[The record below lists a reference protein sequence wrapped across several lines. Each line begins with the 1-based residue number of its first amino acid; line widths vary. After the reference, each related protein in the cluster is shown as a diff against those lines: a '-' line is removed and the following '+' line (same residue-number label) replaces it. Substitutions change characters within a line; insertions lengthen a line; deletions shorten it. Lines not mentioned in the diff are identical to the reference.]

1 MQPRH
6 QGYTLG
12 EAGGSH
18 VANCAT
24 DTDICPNRDRFAL
37 RVSKS
42 RVWETGC
49 MTVRTAPVELPDLA
63 NVPGRPFGIYIHV
76 PFCATRCGYCD
87 FNTYTPGELGGAN
100 PDGWLEALRAELGLA
115 VSRIGAPV
123 VNTVFV
129 GGGTP
134 SMLGGEGLV
143 SVLDA
148 IRAHFTLAPD
158 AEVTTEANPESTSPA
173 FFEQLRGAG
182 FTRVSLGMQSV
193 VPRVLAVLDRVHSP
207 GRALDAAREA
217 RQAGFERL
225 NLDLIYGTPGESDDD
240 LRRSADAVIEA
251 GVDHVSAYALVVEDG
266 TALARRV
273 RRGEIAAPD
282 NDVLAQR
289 YEVLDARL
297 SAAGFDWYEVSNWS
311 RPGGE
316 CRHNIG
322 YWNGGEWWG
331 AGPGAHGYVGTTRWW
346 NVKHPNAYAQSL
358 ADGLLP
364 VADFEQL
371 DAATRHVEDVMLRL
385 RLRDGLPLAVLG
397 EAERTR
403 ADTSIADGLVVVRA
417 DRLVLTGR
425 GRLLADA
432 VVRTL
437 LD

>member
-1 MQPRH
+1 
-6 QGYTLG
+6 
-12 EAGGSH
+12 
-18 VANCAT
+18 
-24 DTDICPNRDRFAL
+24 
-37 RVSKS
+37 
-42 RVWETGC
+42 
-49 MTVRTAPVELPDLA
+49 MTVRTAPTELPDLA
-63 NVPGRPFGIYIHV
+63 TVPGRPFGIYIHV
-76 PFCATRCGYCD
+76 PFCASRCGYCD

-115 VSRIGAPV
+115 ASRLGSAPAL
-123 VNTVFV
+123 NTVFV

-134 SMLGGEGLV
+134 SMLGGEGLAA
-143 SVLDA
+143 VLDA
-148 IRAHFTLAPD
+148 IRAPFRFAAD

-173 FFEQLRGAG
+173 FFEKLRTAG
-182 FTRVSLGMQSV
+182 YTRVSLGMQSV
-193 VPRVLAVLDRVHSP
+193 VPHVLAVLDRVHSP
-207 GRALDAAREA
+207 GRALDAVREA
-217 RQAGFERL
+217 RDAGFDHV

-240 LRRSADAVIEA
+240 LCRSADAVIEA
-251 GVDHVSAYALVVEDG
+251 GVDHVSGYALVVEDG

-289 YEVLDARL
+289 YELLDARL

-331 AGPGAHGYVGTTRWW
+331 AGPGAHGYVGATRWW

-371 DAATRHVEDVMLRL
+371 DAATLHVEDVMLRL
-385 RLRDGLPLAVLG
+385 RLRDGLPMAVLG
-397 EAERTR
+397 DGERARAET
-403 ADTSIADGLVVVRA
+403 AIADGLVVLRS
-417 DRLVLTGR
+417 DRLVLTDR

-432 VVRTL
+432 VVRSL
-437 LD
+437 LA